1 MKDGKY
7 KFANV
12 EIKKKNNKV
21 YLNNSNT
28 LAGSVV
34 NMHDTFLNLIKM
46 NISIQEAVRMTSYS
60 ASKYLN
66 KDDVG
71 SINIGKKANFLI
83 LDHEFNLIN
92 IYLNGKLINA

>member
-1 MKDGKY
+1 MVSY

-12 EIKKKNNKV
+12 EIEKKNNKA
-21 YLNNSNT
+21 YLNNTNT

-46 NISIQEAVRMTSYS
+46 NISIQDVVRMTSYS

-66 KDDVG
+66 QDDIG
-71 SINIGKKANFLI
+71 SIDIGKKANFLI
-83 LDHEFNLIN
+83 LDQEFNLIN
-92 IYLNGKLINA
+92 IYLNGKLING